1 MNLVNWLAP
10 TIAVIVAAFLG
21 GVGWMIKRSVD
32 SFEKST
38 SANVEAITDLY
49 EKYNNLSDS
58 FHELL
63 GEHKARRKADH
74 NGC

>member
-21 GVGWMIKRSVD
+21 GIGWMVKRSVD
-32 SFEKST
+32 SFEKSA

-49 EKYNNLSDS
+49 QKYNNLSDS

-63 GEHKARRKADH
+63 GEHKARRAQDKK
-74 NGC
+74 